1 MTDLRIPQD
10 VAIRAIH
17 AADLASVRDWY
28 DGERDDTFR
37 RNLERQREGEI
48 VYLVAT
54 LDGET
59 VGHLGVDLVRVRG
72 VAWLWQF
79 AVRTDLQNRGIGTEM
94 VRRAE
99 VAALDR
105 GFRVAEIAAEL
116 TNPRARALY
125 ERLGYVLRGVE
136 HDEWVLRKVLAG

>member
-10 VAIRAIH
+10 VAIRALG
-17 AADLASVRDWY
+17 ASDLASLREWY
-28 DGERDDTFR
+28 SGERDDSFR
-37 RNLERQREGEI
+37 RNLERQRNGEI

-54 LDGET
+54 LDGEA

-72 VAWLWQF
+72 AAWLWQF
-79 AVRTDLQNRGIGTEM
+79 AIREHLQSQGIGSEM

-99 VAALDR
+99 VAALDN

-125 ERLGYVLRGVE
+125 ERLGYVLRGIE
-136 HDEWVLRKVLAG
+136 